1 MTSDFNTSSSTG
13 STTQNTQA
21 PTISEEYAAT
31 RQAAFQA
38 ITDLKQKSSSISAA
52 LQNYVNHETTEQ
64 IWTELTTTDDMDQFR
79 RDLVEDRFE
88 VDRLLK
94 SCTGLDGEI
103 NTISKSFDDTL
114 LHINRIASE
123 KQRVELQVGELNTTK
138 QDLEQQL
145 ANKQTLIEERA
156 ASITTLSKEIDAKN
170 TTISELESEV
180 SQQSASLEQSKADNS
195 TKAGRIQELQTERD
209 QKDVTI
215 KAKDDTITSLQTQ
228 ISEKD
233 SAYNTKDADL
243 QQKIE
248 ALTNI
253 QRTNSEQDTKIK
265 ELEDRIRSISADTT
279 TVGNLR
285 AEILQ
290 KDQTI
295 SAERTTAGNLRA
307 EILQKDQTIS
317 AERTTA
323 GNLRADILQKDQT
336 ISAERTTAGNLR
348 AEILQKDQTI
358 SAERTTAGN
367 LRADILQKDQT
378 ISTDASTITGLRAEL
393 AQKDQTISTIE
404 TTKNGK
410 IQELEDLCQQRLNTI
425 EEHRAEKREYRSR
438 EEDLEREVTRLRM
451 QVEIRP
457 PFTFQGGMSQ
467 NPTSGTPQS
476 PEYGSSDED
485 QGSNAHGRLAA
496 ILAAHQASADSRRT
510 ASSQTLPTSDPLE
523 QGHDSESNLRTS
535 GDAGESSTSGL
546 LEQVQNSG
554 SNLRT
559 SGDAGESPTSGLL
572 EQVQDSGSDLR
583 TSGDAGHSSN
593 LPQTTGD
600 SVPQHPTAS
609 QLAAMPQEVLVALR
623 KERGVNR
630 LAIEVMVTFGIWIKD
645 EDYKKMTEAPLTG
658 EALAAF
664 EKELEESKWCT
675 WSDEEYVTARGR
687 GTRGGTVCMWG
698 RTNRS
703 EQTGGGFRQV
713 ACETCIGKGRFCF
726 SIHHGRLDGMPV
738 LLPLREEDR
747 VGKGRSDVGF
757 WVSSS
762 GSEAP
767 KAAKS
772 NIPVRVSSR
781 TSKRKSTQLGED
793 STPDPATPPEKLSS
807 TRTTRSKRGGKRA
820 RDAAALSEDRSLSSI
835 GSTEQDYNDSSSPSS
850 GAEQTQESK
859 SQAQEGK
866 ANGSH
871 ANGSHTNGSHANGS
885 HANGSHAKE
894 NGAQENRAQ
903 KGNSRLQKGKTQARS
918 GNTKED
924 KTKEHKP
931 GFFQRNMPF
940 IKSAS
945 SSNLTQNDSTSTT
958 SGLLQKRDSTSTR
971 GSLKR
976 SLSQLLT
983 HRSKSNRSRPAT
995 PASAYSVWHPT
1006 PSHTSTA
1013 RSRGFSFTDNA
1024 SQGPLATMDE
1034 NEPQDRN
1041 EDSRN
1046 WLDAVES
1053 SDMQPIVRS
1062 NSEQDFANQTQ
1073 RDRKT

>member
-307 EILQKDQTIS
+307 
-317 AERTTA
+317 
-323 GNLRADILQKDQT
+323 DILQKDQT

-523 QGHDSESNLRTS
+523 QGHDSE
-535 GDAGESSTSGL
+535 
-546 LEQVQNSG
+546 

-940 IKSAS
+940 MKSAS

>member
-38 ITDLKQKSSSISAA
+38 TTDLKQKSSSISAA

-336 ISAERTTAGNLR
+336 IS
-348 AEILQKDQTI
+348 
-358 SAERTTAGN
+358 
-367 LRADILQKDQT
+367 
-378 ISTDASTITGLRAEL
+378 TDASTITGLRAEL

-496 ILAAHQASADSRRT
+496 ILAAHSESNLRT
-510 ASSQTLPTSDPLE
+510 SGDAGESSTSGLLE

-820 RDAAALSEDRSLSSI
+820 RDAAALSEDRLQRLVLTI
-835 GSTEQDYNDSSSPSS
+835 IWRRTDPGEQVPGS
-850 GAEQTQESK
+850 G
-859 SQAQEGK
+859 G
-866 ANGSH
+866 
-871 ANGSHTNGSHANGS
+871 
-885 HANGSHAKE
+885 
-894 NGAQENRAQ
+894 
-903 KGNSRLQKGKTQARS
+903 
-918 GNTKED
+918 
-924 KTKEHKP
+924 
-931 GFFQRNMPF
+931 
-940 IKSAS
+940 
-945 SSNLTQNDSTSTT
+945 
-958 SGLLQKRDSTSTR
+958 
-971 GSLKR
+971 
-976 SLSQLLT
+976 
-983 HRSKSNRSRPAT
+983 
-995 PASAYSVWHPT
+995 
-1006 PSHTSTA
+1006 
-1013 RSRGFSFTDNA
+1013 
-1024 SQGPLATMDE
+1024 QG
-1034 NEPQDRN
+1034 
-1041 EDSRN
+1041 
-1046 WLDAVES
+1046 
-1053 SDMQPIVRS
+1053 
-1062 NSEQDFANQTQ
+1062 
-1073 RDRKT
+1073 

>member
-279 TVGNLR
+279 TV
-285 AEILQ
+285 
-290 KDQTI
+290 
-295 SAERTTAGNLRA
+295 
-307 EILQKDQTIS
+307 
-317 AERTTA
+317 

-940 IKSAS
+940 MKSAS

>member
-38 ITDLKQKSSSISAA
+38 TTDLKQKSSSISAA

-279 TVGNLR
+279 TV
-285 AEILQ
+285 
-290 KDQTI
+290 
-295 SAERTTAGNLRA
+295 
-307 EILQKDQTIS
+307 
-317 AERTTA
+317 
-323 GNLRADILQKDQT
+323 
-336 ISAERTTAGNLR
+336 GNLR

-940 IKSAS
+940 MKSAS